1 MGLRLRG
8 VGACLRWVG
17 GCLRGAGIGARGAG
31 IGARGAGMGARL
43 RGAGVGARGAE
54 ARKLIRSRAS
64 AYACSVINPCLNS
77 ALSWLIGVSISLI
90 ITTLSRSICLVC
102 VFL

>member
-1 MGLRLRG
+1 
-8 VGACLRWVG
+8 
-17 GCLRGAGIGARGAG
+17 
-31 IGARGAGMGARL
+31 MGARL

-90 ITTLSRSICLVC
+90 ITTLRRSICLVC
-102 VFL
+102 VYISNMKFLESRCQALKLFVKGVLPPMPLIPIPTILA

>member
-1 MGLRLRG
+1 M
-8 VGACLRWVG
+8 
-17 GCLRGAGIGARGAG
+17 GAGI
-31 IGARGAGMGARL
+31 GARL

-54 ARKLIRSRAS
+54 VGASRKLIRSRAS

-90 ITTLSRSICLVC
+90 ITTLLQLIYLREVTSLT
-102 VFL
+102 